1 MQQFA
6 NLGGNALATFLE
18 VILSSLH
25 GFSFL

>member
-6 NLGGNALATFLE
+6 NVAGNALAKFLE